1 MGSNLRVVEQGSV
14 VAQMTPGFRK
24 AFKGNPQ
31 QGTLFQASADELDP
45 TGQRYR
51 QIRGYTP
58 DEQREAWDA
67 VGEVGFSTMGE
78 REGYDDAEFP
88 MTYSG
93 EEEFAAVDDA
103 SKRDWGEGRAV
114 IRDAVARSTVPREVV
129 NRVQFAVTPN
139 ISANAYYGPKDDA
152 IYFGRKA
159 TEAQEHREGFGT
171 GHPTPETQRLDQ
183 GQTIIHE
190 LGHAA
195 DPALEPL
202 RGVRNNI
209 RDTRGENPV
218 EGYTEPED
226 LGRVEEFA
234 DDFAE
239 EHFRHDPRA
248 ASRRANFDVAT
259 ATYPGTEPNDIPP
272 RHLAGYSKWRERGQ
286 RSAADLKPRHELAE
300 QQGGRYPQTGGQ
312 TRAVEGLRQSAE
324 KKSPRMFHGSRPNPD
339 AV

>member
-1 MGSNLRVVEQGSV
+1 MAE
-14 VAQMTPGFRK
+14 MTPGFRK

-31 QGTLFQASADELDP
+31 QGTLFRADADELDP

-51 QIRGYTP
+51 GIRGYTP
-58 DEQREAWDA
+58 DEQRAAWDA

-78 REGYDDAEFP
+78 RQSGDDIEMP
-88 MTYSG
+88 MTFSG

-114 IRDAVARSTVPREVV
+114 IRDAVARSTVPDEVV

-139 ISANAYYGPKDDA
+139 ISPNAAYGPKEDQV
-152 IYFGRKA
+152 YFGRKA
-159 TEAQEHREGFGT
+159 AEAQEHREGFGT

-183 GQTIIHE
+183 GQTVTHE

-202 RGVRNNI
+202 RGKRNVL
-209 RDTRGENPV
+209 RKMYPDSPDV
-218 EGYTEPED
+218 EGYTDPED
-226 LGRVEEFA
+226 LGRAEQFA

-248 ASRRANFDVAT
+248 ASRRSNFDVAT
-259 ATYPGTEPNDIPP
+259 ATYPGTAPNDIPP
-272 RHLAGYSKWRERGQ
+272 RHLAGYSKWGERSQ
-286 RSAADLKPRHELAE
+286 RAAADLKPRHELAE
-300 QQGGRYPQTGGQ
+300 QSGGHYPQTPEQ
-312 TRAVEGLRQSAE
+312 TRAVDKVRQAAE
-324 KKSPRMFHGSRPNPD
+324 VRSPKMFHGSRPNPD